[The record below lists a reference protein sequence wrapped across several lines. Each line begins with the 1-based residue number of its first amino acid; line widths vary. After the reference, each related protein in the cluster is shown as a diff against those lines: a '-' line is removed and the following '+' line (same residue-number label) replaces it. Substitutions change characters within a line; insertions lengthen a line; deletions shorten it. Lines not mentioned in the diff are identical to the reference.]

1 MSEHLIRKL
10 PDYLDSQETQ
20 QLFNSLGL
28 VGWELLQIKNTH
40 AYFMKHSTP
49 IAYKF
54 VKNDNYLT
62 DVETTL
68 NTVGYDNW
76 ILILVTNGYSVLKQ
90 IQIA

>member
-20 QLFNSLGL
+20 QLFNNLGF

-40 AYFMKHSTP
+40 AYFMKHSAP